1 MYIEGNNYFRIKEL
15 EDLGIGAIYTLKSY
29 EDVRK
34 LPKEKF
40 IEDFQLGDRKIV
52 AGYQTH
58 TKNIEIITENSNT
71 FYFENTDG
79 FITDRRDIVIYT
91 KYADCLP
98 IYIYDFKNKVISLVH
113 SGWKGTYEEIALES
127 IKLMEQNFNSK
138 RESIL
143 VAFGIG
149 ISQRNYEVQE
159 NFLQQFSEKFPKDLI
174 EGSFL
179 RKDDKIY
186 FDNQK
191 FNFLNLK
198 RNGILEK
205 NIIVNNY
212 CTYEDK
218 RFHSFRREKENS
230 GRAGG
235 FIYFK

>member
-15 EDLGIGAIYTLKSY
+15 EDLGVGAIYTLKNY
-29 EDVRK
+29 GDVRK
-34 LPKEKF
+34 IPKEKF
-40 IEDFQLGDRKIV
+40 IEDFQFGDRKIV
-52 AGYQTH
+52 AGYQMH
-58 TKNIEIITENSNT
+58 TKNIEIVTESSKI

-98 IYIYDFKNKVISLVH
+98 VYIYDTKNRVISLVH

-127 IKLMEQNFNSK
+127 IKLMEQNFKSEK
-138 RESIL
+138 KDII

-149 ISQRNYEVQE
+149 ISQKNYEVQE
-159 NFLQQFSEKFPKDLI
+159 DFLQQFSEKFSKDLI
-174 EGSFL
+174 DESFL
-179 RKDDKIY
+179 RKDGKIY

-198 RNGILEK
+198 KNGILEN
-205 NIIVNNY
+205 NIIVNDY
-212 CTYEDK
+212 CTYEDE